1 MRDKGSYRD
10 LLGER
15 IENAYR
21 EKGDISKPTEI
32 QMAKW
37 KQIAKMRRREKIRRR
52 KIIASL
58 ASVFAMVFCVGM
70 VSMFQI
76 PDAEAGRDG
85 IVDII
90 DSEDDDEVMIV
101 DEYKDYK
108 DLLLEYGEDFLM
120 FKNVPLDCKMS
131 GARVISIGKE
141 KRLEAEFVYERG
153 SSFLIRQESNNSDGA
168 FKEVVVKGDKVIDV
182 NGIDVHIK
190 KYLTGDQKILYAYI
204 YNNIYV
210 NIMFDGDISE
220 KETIDIIKETIN

>member
-90 DSEDDDEVMIV
+90 DSRDDDEVMAV
-101 DEYKDYK
+101 DTYENQE
-108 DLLLEYGEDFLM
+108 DLPRDIREEFLM
-120 FKNVPLDCKMS
+120 FEKLPSDCKMLKTK
-131 GARVISIGKE
+131 IITIGKTRRCE
-141 KRLEAEFVYERG
+141 SQFINKG
-153 SSFLIRQESNNSDGA
+153 KDSFLVRQENGAEDETFKMIVVNSD
-168 FKEVVVKGDKVIDV
+168 KVESL
-182 NGIDVHIK
+182 NGTDIYIK
-190 KYLTGDQKILYAYI
+190 KYSENDAKITYKFI
-204 YNNIYV
+204 YDDVYV
-210 NIMFDGDISE
+210 NIMCDNSILEEDMMN
-220 KETIDIIKETIN
+220 IIKEALI

>member
-1 MRDKGSYRD
+1 MRDKDSYRD

-37 KQIAKMRRREKIRRR
+37 KQIANMRRREKIRRR

-90 DSEDDDEVMIV
+90 DSRDDDEVMMV
-101 DEYKDYK
+101 DTYENQE
-108 DLLLEYGEDFLM
+108 DLPKNIKEEFLM
-120 FKNVPLDCKMS
+120 FENLPKDCEMVKTE
-131 GARVISIGKE
+131 VIAIGK
-141 KRLEAEFVYERG
+141 KRSCESEFKYKEVG
-153 SSFLIRQESNNSDGA
+153 SFRVRQECSVDNLSANIVMNNDDRVEDFRG
-168 FKEVVVKGDKVIDV
+168 VKIHV
-182 NGIDVHIK
+182 
-190 KYLTGDQKILYAYI
+190 KYFDNVSQITYKFV

-210 NIMFDGDISE
+210 NIICDDTVLEEDMMN
-220 KETIDIIKETIN
+220 IIKEAIR

>member
-1 MRDKGSYRD
+1 MRDKDSYRD

-90 DSEDDDEVMIV
+90 DSRDNDEIMMVDTYENQEDLPRDIRE
-101 DEYKDYK
+101 E
-108 DLLLEYGEDFLM
+108 FLM
-120 FKNVPLDCKMS
+120 FEELQGEIDVEEIK
-131 GARVISIGKE
+131 AISVGKE
-141 KRLEAEFVYERG
+141 TRIEETINYNEESIFITQRKKTGG
-153 SSFLIRQESNNSDGA
+153 SSF
-168 FKEVVVKGDKVIDV
+168 KEVFPSNSVMEIWDGRE
-182 NGIDVHIK
+182 VHISRF
-190 KYLTGDQKILYAYI
+190 YTEDCQTLYATLI
-204 YNNIYV
+204 DDIFVIFMCNN
-210 NIMFDGDISE
+210 DIDSSVI
-220 KETIDIIKETIN
+220 KDIIKGAS

>member
-85 IVDII
+85 IVDITDYRDNNENMI
-90 DSEDDDEVMIV
+90 TDTFENQEDLPSDIKE
-101 DEYKDYK
+101 E
-108 DLLLEYGEDFLM
+108 FLM
-120 FKNVPLDCKMS
+120 FQDLPEDLDGETSRACEEIMAILQKCDAKQLK
-131 GARVISIGKE
+131 GIGKIA
-141 KRLEAEFVYERG
+141 KIYA
-153 SSFLIRQESNNSDGA
+153 D
-168 FKEVVVKGDKVIDV
+168 EVRMK
-182 NGIDVHIK
+182 
-190 KYLTGDQKILYAYI
+190 
-204 YNNIYV
+204 
-210 NIMFDGDISE
+210 
-220 KETIDIIKETIN
+220 

>member
-70 VSMFQI
+70 FSMFQI

-90 DSEDDDEVMIV
+90 DSEDDDEVMAV
-101 DEYKDYK
+101 DTYENQE
-108 DLLLEYGEDFLM
+108 DLPRDIREEFLM
-120 FKNVPLDCKMS
+120 LENLPKDCEMIETE
-131 GARVISIGKE
+131 VVTIGK
-141 KRLEAEFVYERG
+141 KRSCESKFKYEEG
-153 SSFLIRQESNNSDGA
+153 GSFLVRQERKIEDLSANIVITNNDRVEDLGG
-168 FKEVVVKGDKVIDV
+168 VDI
-182 NGIDVHIK
+182 HIK
-190 KYLTGDQKILYAYI
+190 YFDDISQITYKFM
-204 YNNIYV
+204 YNDIYV
-210 NIMFDGDISE
+210 NIICDD
-220 KETIDIIKETIN
+220 TILEEYMMNVIKEAIK